1 MAVDRRDCDTNK
13 KWSKSGQSVPTITLG
28 VGLIANHIRVLFLA
42 YSNIGGVLD
51 KRNTGCKAG
60 CNTARKAGAI

>member
-28 VGLIANHIRVLFLA
+28 VSLIANHIRVLFLA

-51 KRNTGCKAG
+51 KRNTGYKAG
-60 CNTARKAGAI
+60 YTTVRKVGII